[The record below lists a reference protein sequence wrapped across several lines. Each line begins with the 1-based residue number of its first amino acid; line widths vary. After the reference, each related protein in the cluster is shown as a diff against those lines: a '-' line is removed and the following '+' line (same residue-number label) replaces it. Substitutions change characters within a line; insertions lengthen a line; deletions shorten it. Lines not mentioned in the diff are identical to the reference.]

1 MSRDRDKVDK
11 ILKRYSLQRDTARK
25 YIEAVTMGNG
35 KEAAQQ
41 IGVSRRTVS
50 NYKAG
55 FKAMSDPERVLVLS
69 HLMKERYD
77 EVVEEVMLESE
88 TD

>member
-1 MSRDRDKVDK
+1 MSKERDNVDE
-11 ILKRYSLQRDTARK
+11 ILKRYSLQRSTARK

-50 NYKAG
+50 NYKQG
-55 FKAMSDPERVLVLS
+55 FKAMSEPERVLVLS
-69 HLMKERYD
+69 KLMEERYD
-77 EVVEEVMLESE
+77 EMVEDVMLQQGQ
-88 TD
+88 D